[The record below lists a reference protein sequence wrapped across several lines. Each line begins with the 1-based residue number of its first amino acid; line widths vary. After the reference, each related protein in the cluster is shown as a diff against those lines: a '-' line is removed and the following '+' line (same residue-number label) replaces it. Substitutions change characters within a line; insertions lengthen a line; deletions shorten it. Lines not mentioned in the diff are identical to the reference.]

1 MKRHE
6 LQHFVD
12 IEMDV
17 TLANTDYHLLGDGIA
32 SLTEEFNAEEE
43 TEQWINQENGTTDI
57 KSYTPSISVEMQDI
71 DQYDTDQ
78 YDTDLVDWFNNLID
92 TLPTGSKAIS
102 SYVRVRV
109 KGAGPSY
116 PAVQRKCA
124 ISVGSTGGDAGS
136 NVTNSITIGGR
147 GDGIQ
152 GTFNAETKKFTAG
165 GASTVSADDTMQS
178 AKSASKSN
186 LS

>member
-12 IEMDV
+12 IKMDK
-17 TLANTDYHLLGDGIA
+17 TLANPDYHLLGDGIA

-71 DQYDTDQ
+71 DQDDAE
-78 YDTDLVDWFNNLID
+78 LVDWFNNLID
-92 TLPTGSKAIS
+92 TLPTGSNAIS

-109 KGAGPSY
+109 KGSGPSY

-124 ISVGSTGGDAGS
+124 ISVGSTGGDAGA
-136 NVTNSITIGGR
+136 NVTNSITLGGR
-147 GDGIQ
+147 GDGIK
-152 GTFNAETKKFTAG
+152 GTFNVETGKFTAG
-165 GASTVSADDTMQS
+165 VSSGAP
-178 AKSASKSN
+178 
-186 LS
+186 LSD

>member
-6 LQHFVD
+6 LQHFID
-12 IEMDV
+12 IKMDK
-17 TLANTDYHLLGDGIA
+17 TLANPDYHLLGDGIA

-71 DQYDTDQ
+71 DQDDTE
-78 YDTDLVDWFNNLID
+78 LVDWFNHLID
-92 TLPTGSKAIS
+92 TLPTGSKAVS
-102 SYVRVRV
+102 SYIRVRI
-109 KGAGPSY
+109 KGSGPSY

-124 ISVGSTGGDAGS
+124 ISVGSTGGDAGA

-152 GTFNAETKKFTAG
+152 GTFNVETGKFTAG
-165 GASTVSADDTMQS
+165 GAAPASETMDS
-178 AKSASKSN
+178 RKTEKSN

>member
-12 IEMDV
+12 INMDK
-17 TLANTDYHLLGDGIA
+17 TLANPDYHLLGDGIA

-57 KSYTPSISVEMQDI
+57 KSYTPSMSVEMQDI
-71 DQYDTDQ
+71 DQDDTE
-78 YDTDLVDWFNNLID
+78 LVDWFNHLID
-92 TLPTGSKAIS
+92 TLPTGSKAVS
-102 SYVRVRV
+102 SYIRVRI

-124 ISVGSTGGDAGS
+124 ISVGSTGGDAGA

-152 GTFNAETKKFTAG
+152 GTFNVQTGKFTAG
-165 GASTVSADDTMQS
+165 EAAPASETMDS
-178 AKSASKSN
+178 RKMEKSN

>member
-12 IEMDV
+12 ISMDK
-17 TLANTDYHLLGDGIA
+17 TLANPDYHLLGDGIS
-32 SLTEEFNAEEE
+32 SLTEEFNVEEE
-43 TEQWINQENGTTDI
+43 TEQWINQENGTTDT
-57 KSYTPSISVEMQDI
+57 KSYTPSIDVEMQDI
-71 DQYDTDQ
+71 DQD
-78 YDTDLVDWFNNLID
+78 DTDLVDWINNLID
-92 TLPTGSKAIS
+92 TLPTGSNAIS
-102 SYVRVRV
+102 SYVRVRI
-109 KGAGPSY
+109 KGSGPSY

-124 ISVGSTGGDAGS
+124 ISVGSTGGDAGA

-152 GTFNAETKKFTAG
+152 GTFNVETKVFSPGSETPAALSDPVQTKAT
-165 GASTVSADDTMQS
+165 
-178 AKSASKSN
+178 SKSS

>member
-12 IEMDV
+12 ISMSK
-17 TLANTDYHLLGDGIA
+17 TLADAEYHLLGDGIA

-71 DQYDTDQ
+71 DQDDTDF
-78 YDTDLVDWFNNLID
+78 VDWFNNLID

-102 SYVRVRV
+102 SYVRVRI
-109 KGAGPSY
+109 KGSGPSY
-116 PAVQRKCA
+116 PAVQRKCS
-124 ISVGSTGGDAGS
+124 ISVGSTGGDAGA

-147 GDGIQ
+147 GDAIR

-165 GASTVSADDTMQS
+165 GASASSLEVKSET
-178 AKSASKSN
+178 AKSSSKSN

>member
-12 IEMDV
+12 ISMDK
-17 TLANTDYHLLGDGIA
+17 TLANPDYHLLGDGIA

-71 DQYDTDQ
+71 DQD
-78 YDTDLVDWFNNLID
+78 DTDLVDWFNSLID
-92 TLPTGSKAIS
+92 TLPTGSNAVS

-109 KGAGPSY
+109 KGSGPSY

-124 ISVGSTGGDAGS
+124 ISVGSTGGDAGE
-136 NVTNSITIGGR
+136 NVTNSITLGGR

-152 GTFNAETKKFTAG
+152 GTFNVETGKFAAG
-165 GASTVSADDTMQS
+165 GVVTNSLETQTATTKAN
-178 AKSASKSN
+178 KSN

>member
-1 MKRHE
+1 MAKRHE

-12 IEMDV
+12 ISMDKS
-17 TLANTDYHLLGDGIA
+17 LASPDYHLLGDGIA

-71 DQYDTDQ
+71 DQD
-78 YDTDLVDWFNNLID
+78 DTDLVDWFNNLID

-124 ISVGSTGGDAGS
+124 ISVGSTGGDAGA

-152 GTFNAETKKFTAG
+152 GTFNAETKKFTAS
-165 GASTVSADDTMQS
+165 GASGAYLD
-178 AKSASKSN
+178 KS
-186 LS
+186 LSD

>member
-12 IEMDV
+12 VKMDK
-17 TLANTDYHLLGDGIA
+17 TLSNPEYHLLGDGIS

-71 DQYDTDQ
+71 DQD
-78 YDTDLVDWFNNLID
+78 DTDLVDWFNNLID

-102 SYVRVRV
+102 SYVRVRI
-109 KGAGPSY
+109 KGSGPSY
-116 PAVQRKCA
+116 LAVQRKCA
-124 ISVGSTGGDAGS
+124 ISVGSTGGDAGE

-152 GTFNAETKKFTAG
+152 GTFNVDTGKFTPAG
-165 GASTVSADDTMQS
+165 AAAAS
-178 AKSASKSN
+178 
-186 LS
+186 LSD

>member
-12 IEMDV
+12 VKMDK
-17 TLANTDYHLLGDGIA
+17 TLAKPEYHLLGDGIT

-43 TEQWINQENGTTDI
+43 TEQWINQENGTTDV

-71 DQYDTDQ
+71 DQDDSA
-78 YDTDLVDWFNNLID
+78 LLDWFNNLID

-109 KGAGPSY
+109 QGAGPSY
-116 PAVQRKCA
+116 PAVQRLCA
-124 ISVGSTGGDAGS
+124 VTVGSTGGDAGA
-136 NVTNSITIGGR
+136 NVTNSITLGGR
-147 GDGIQ
+147 GDGIE
-152 GTFNAETKKFTAG
+152 GTFNADTKVFTAG
-165 GASTVSADDTMQS
+165 SAAPASLMSE
-178 AKSASKSN
+178 KSTGSS

>member
-12 IEMDV
+12 INMDK
-17 TLANTDYHLLGDGIA
+17 TLANPDYRLLGDGIA

-71 DQYDTDQ
+71 DQD
-78 YDTDLVDWFNNLID
+78 DTDLVDWFNNLID

-102 SYVRVRV
+102 SYVRVRI

-136 NVTNSITIGGR
+136 NVTNSITLGGR

-152 GTFNAETKKFTAG
+152 GTFNAETKKFTADG
-165 GASTVSADDTMQS
+165 NS
-178 AKSASKSN
+178 SASPDKSVS
-186 LS
+186 LSD

>member
-1 MKRHE
+1 MQNERSIKLKRHE

-12 IEMDV
+12 INMSK
-17 TLANTDYHLLGDGIA
+17 TLTDADYHLLGDGIA

-71 DQYDTDQ
+71 DQDDTE
-78 YDTDLVDWFNNLID
+78 LVDWFNNLID
-92 TLPTGSKAIS
+92 TLPTGSKAVS
-102 SYVRVRV
+102 SYVRVRI
-109 KGAGPSY
+109 KGPGPSY
-116 PAVQRKCA
+116 PAVQRKCS
-124 ISVGSTGGDAGS
+124 ISVGSNGGDAGS

-152 GTFNAETKKFTAG
+152 GTFNVSTKEFTAD
-165 GASTVSADDTMQS
+165 SATEK
-178 AKSASKSN
+178 ASASKS
-186 LS
+186 LSD

>member
-12 IEMDV
+12 ISMDK
-17 TLANTDYHLLGDGIA
+17 TLANPDYHLLGDGIS
-32 SLTEEFNAEEE
+32 SLTEEFNVEEE
-43 TEQWINQENGTTDI
+43 TEQWINQENGTTDT
-57 KSYTPSISVEMQDI
+57 KSYTPSIDVEMQDI
-71 DQYDTDQ
+71 DQD
-78 YDTDLVDWFNNLID
+78 DTDLVDWINNLID

-102 SYVRVRV
+102 SYVRVRI
-109 KGAGPSY
+109 KGSGPSY

-124 ISVGSTGGDAGS
+124 ISVGSTGGDAGA

-147 GDGIQ
+147 GDGIK
-152 GTFNAETKKFTAG
+152 GTFNVETGKFTAD
-165 GASTVSADDTMQS
+165 GAAESSLEVKSET
-178 AKSASKSN
+178 AKSSSKSN

>member
-6 LQHFVD
+6 LQHFID
-12 IEMDV
+12 IEMDK
-17 TLANTDYHLLGDGIA
+17 TLANPDYHLLGDGIA
-32 SLTEEFNAEEE
+32 SLTEEFNAEEK

-71 DQYDTDQ
+71 DQDDA
-78 YDTDLVDWFNNLID
+78 DLVDWFNNLID

-152 GTFNAETKKFTAG
+152 GTFNASTKKFTPTTAA
-165 GASTVSADDTMQS
+165 GAS
-178 AKSASKSN
+178 
-186 LS
+186 LSD

>member
-12 IEMDV
+12 INMDK
-17 TLANTDYHLLGDGIA
+17 TLASPEYHLLGDGIT

-71 DQYDTDQ
+71 DQE
-78 YDTDLVDWFNNLID
+78 DTDLVGWFNNLID

-124 ISVGSTGGDAGS
+124 ISVGSTGGDAGA

-152 GTFNAETKKFTAG
+152 GTFNVSTGKFTK
-165 GASTVSADDTMQS
+165 SET
-178 AKSASKSN
+178 SASSLDVQETNRTNTKSS

>member
-12 IEMDV
+12 ISMDK
-17 TLANTDYHLLGDGIA
+17 TLANPDYHLLGDGIS

-71 DQYDTDQ
+71 DQD
-78 YDTDLVDWFNNLID
+78 DTDLVDWFNNLID
-92 TLPTGSKAIS
+92 TLPTGSKAVS
-102 SYVRVRV
+102 SYVRARI
-109 KGAGPSY
+109 KGSGPSY
-116 PAVQRKCA
+116 SAVQRKCA
-124 ISVGSTGGDAGS
+124 ISVGSTGGDAGE

-152 GTFNAETKKFTAG
+152 GTFNVETGKFTAG
-165 GASTVSADDTMQS
+165 GVVTNSLEAQTAQQT
-178 AKSASKSN
+178 KASKSN